1 MFIDYAR
8 ITVRAGGGGHGL
20 IAFRRERYLPK
31 GGPCGGNGGHG
42 GDVILK
48 VDAQLT
54 TLHDIH
60 YNRIYR
66 AKRGQHGAG
75 ADKHG
80 RNGAGVTIP
89 VPPGTIVKDA
99 GSGELL
105 ADLVEADAQF
115 VAAKGGAGGFGNAH
129 FKTPRNRSPREA
141 TDGRPGEERDIE
153 LELKLLADVGLV
165 GFPNAGKSTLLSRVS
180 AAHPKVSDYPFT
192 TLQPHLGIVKWSDYK
207 SFVMADIPGL
217 IEGASAGK
225 GLGTQFLR
233 HIERTGLLLY
243 LIDPTGE
250 QPVEEQ
256 FSVLKGELATYADY
270 LTEREL
276 LIVLTKRD
284 IWAAAPDT
292 IELEEQGHSVMSIS
306 AVTGLGVEQLLLTV
320 GSAVEQFKRQREAE
334 ETF

>member
-1 MFIDYAR
+1 
-8 ITVRAGGGGHGL
+8 
-20 IAFRRERYLPK
+20 
-31 GGPCGGNGGHG
+31 
-42 GDVILK
+42 
-48 VDAQLT
+48 
-54 TLHDIH
+54 
-60 YNRIYR
+60 
-66 AKRGQHGAG
+66 
-75 ADKHG
+75 
-80 RNGAGVTIP
+80 
-89 VPPGTIVKDA
+89 
-99 GSGELL
+99 
-105 ADLVEADAQF
+105 EADAQF